1 MDSCRREQAIKPSA
15 TMNDLECSSYI
26 PSSNASLSDSTPTN
40 STEPNKTP
48 INKKKRNV
56 FAPDNETRKKTKTK
70 ENVDFVL
77 TTLNATINDI
87 KQSLSNDNSNELLK
101 FLK

>member
-26 PSSNASLSDSTPTN
+26 PSSNSSLSDSTPTN

-101 FLK
+101 FLE